1 MSRKKNYPPYEVL
14 CEQYQEQ
21 RIGAVDFV
29 TQQSDEMT
37 EEYEQYCKDEG
48 LDPQSDTSAQ
58 AFVDYREELFEESLE
73 N

>member
-1 MSRKKNYPPYEVL
+1 MAKKNYPPYEVL

-37 EEYEQYCKDEG
+37 REYESFCKDEG
-48 LDPQSDTSAQ
+48 LDRNSESSAL
-58 AFVDYREELFEESLE
+58 AFMDFREELFEESLQ